1 MYFETCFFLIIDWFI
16 WFARV
21 PLKNRKKLVNNN
33 FLDSNMLVL
42 RILLYL
48 RNYSF
53 SGISFFIKVD
63 QQKRCRPT
71 ICNSTIS
78 DYINIS
84 PIGASSKNPPFGFAS
99 SHGTKDIRRSKLCQ
113 QQTDWRSFLQP
124 LFLKVYES
132 FLFRL
137 CQLCFHLFLWMDLK
151 IIYGYSFVAPLIFCK
166 WFNIMQFNTC
176 CHINH

>member
-21 PLKNRKKLVNNN
+21 PLKNRKKLGNKN
-33 FLDSNMLVL
+33 FLNSNMLVL

-71 ICNSTIS
+71 ICNSTTIS
-78 DYINIS
+78 DYINICPYRS
-84 PIGASSKNPPFGFAS
+84 LLEKSAIWICLITWNKRHSWKQVVPTTNRLKKFFAASIFKGLWVVSFQTVSAMFSSIFVNGFKNN
-99 SHGTKDIRRSKLCQ
+99 L
-113 QQTDWRSFLQP
+113 
-124 LFLKVYES
+124 
-132 FLFRL
+132 RL
-137 CQLCFHLFLWMDLK
+137 
-151 IIYGYSFVAPLIFCK
+151 
-166 WFNIMQFNTC
+166 
-176 CHINH
+176 